1 MNEFDEK
8 AATWDDD
15 PVRVERASAIADNMR
30 KLLDLRAYRSAL
42 EYGSGTG
49 LLSFALK
56 DELEKITLMDE
67 SEGMTEVAIEKC
79 KVQGVNH
86 LHPIQADLVK
96 SEYIP
101 KEKFDLIFILLTLHH
116 VEDISTL
123 LSKFSRLMTKR
134 GDLVI
139 IDLEKEDGS
148 FHDGEFHGHL
158 GFDRAELEARLITAG
173 FDPYH
178 YEVCYEIEKEEE
190 GGEKRSYPL
199 FMMLARTLS

>member
-15 PVRVERASAIADNMR
+15 PVRVERAGSIADSMR
-30 KLLDLRAYRSAL
+30 RLLDMRSYRSAL

-56 DELEKITLMDE
+56 NELEKITLMDE
-67 SEGMTEVAIEKC
+67 SEGMTLVAIEKC
-79 KVQGVNH
+79 KVQEVNH
-86 LHPIQADLVK
+86 LRPIKADLMK
-96 SEYIP
+96 SEYNP
-101 KEKFDLIFILLTLHH
+101 DEKFDLIFVLLTLHH

-123 LSKFSRLMTKR
+123 LYKFSRLMTKR

-158 GFDRAELEARLITAG
+158 GFDRGELESQLVTAG

-178 YEVCYEIEKEEE
+178 YEVCYEIEKEE
-190 GGEKRSYPL
+190 GDEKKSYPL
-199 FMMLARTLS
+199 FMMLART

>member
-15 PVRVERASAIADNMR
+15 PVRVERAGSIADSMR
-30 KLLDLRAYRSAL
+30 RLLDMRAYRSAL

-56 DELEKITLMDE
+56 DDLEKIILMDE

-79 KVQGVNH
+79 KVQGANH
-86 LHPIQADLVK
+86 LHPIQVDLMK

-116 VEDISTL
+116 VDDISTL
-123 LSKFSRLMTKR
+123 LSKFSRLMTKK

-158 GFDRAELEARLITAG
+158 GFDRADLESRLKKAG
-173 FDPYH
+173 LDPYH
-178 YEVCYEIEKEEE
+178 YEVCYEIVKEED
-190 GGEKRSYPL
+190 EKKYPL
-199 FMMLARTLS
+199 FMMLARA